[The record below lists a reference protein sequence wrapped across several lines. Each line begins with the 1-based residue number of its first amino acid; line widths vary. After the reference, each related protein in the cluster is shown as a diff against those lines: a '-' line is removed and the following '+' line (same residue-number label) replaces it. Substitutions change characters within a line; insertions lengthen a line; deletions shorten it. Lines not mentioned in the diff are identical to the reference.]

1 MELRFEKKQ
10 AGNSS
15 SSKTASSNS
24 VMAQRSLSGGHRRV
38 GRWASL
44 RRHKPHPDDD
54 DVEDD
59 DELVMHVP
67 GGQRGGAIHGSL
79 RHFKSI
85 PSNSPSPASRTAARS
100 DKVKKTKNDPPEA
113 KVDKRAK
120 PNKTATKKASKTKAK
135 EAETETEDEEPAR
148 VRVVRAFGLSRSGKH
163 KVSSDLVPPSSTSG
177 SHSSIGTSGS
187 KDQERA
193 APYYCVVQ
201 VTPVEMKG
209 QPPVRTPPT
218 KKTPPLLR
226 TTLEGRLCNYVR
238 SLLTTTRLL
247 FSTTTTTPSTF
258 STLARA

>member
-10 AGNSS
+10 AST

-24 VMAQRSLSGGHRRV
+24 VVAQRSLSGGHRRV

-44 RRHKPHPDDD
+44 RRHKLHPDDD

-85 PSNSPSPASRTAARS
+85 PSNSPSPASRTARS
-100 DKVKKTKNDPPEA
+100 DKVKKMKNDPPEA

-120 PNKTATKKASKTKAK
+120 PNKTTKKASKTKKAK
-135 EAETETEDEEPAR
+135 EAETETEDEEPTR

-177 SHSSIGTSGS
+177 SHSSIGSS
-187 KDQERA
+187 RDQERA

-201 VTPVEMKG
+201 VAPVEMKG

-238 SLLTTTRLL
+238 TARLL
-247 FSTTTTTPSTF
+247 STLF

>member
-1 MELRFEKKQ
+1 M
-10 AGNSS
+10 
-15 SSKTASSNS
+15 
-24 VMAQRSLSGGHRRV
+24 
-38 GRWASL
+38 
-44 RRHKPHPDDD
+44 
-54 DVEDD
+54 
-59 DELVMHVP
+59 
-67 GGQRGGAIHGSL
+67 
-79 RHFKSI
+79 
-85 PSNSPSPASRTAARS
+85 
-100 DKVKKTKNDPPEA
+100 KKTKNDPPEA

-120 PNKTATKKASKTKAK
+120 PNKTTTKKASKTKTKAK

-148 VRVVRAFGLSRSGKH
+148 VCVVRAFGLSRSGKH

-177 SHSSIGTSGS
+177 SHSSIGTSGSS